1 MRQRH
6 KEVAM
11 RLKALLTVSGALAL
25 VFGFGFYLAPVRT
38 LALYSAS
45 TGPVGYI
52 MTRFFG
58 AALVQAGLILLSL
71 RSVREPALARNIA
84 VGAGLGNLVGLHVAL
99 YAVRNHLVSELGW
112 STVAIYALLALGFGW
127 FAFKPGSA
135 T

>member
-1 MRQRH
+1 
-6 KEVAM
+6 
-11 RLKALLTVSGALAL
+11 
-25 VFGFGFYLAPVRT
+25 
-38 LALYSAS
+38 
-45 TGPVGYI
+45 

-71 RSVREPALARNIA
+71 RPVQEPALVRSIA
-84 VGAGLGNLVGLHVAL
+84 VVVALGDLFALHVAL

-127 FAFKPGSA
+127 FAYRPGSA